1 MTSLRQW
8 WQSVTQHDAVAIMH
22 EIQTL
27 HTYIKQQINSIFT
40 TQTTHSGQ
48 VSFFS
53 KSASTNSSG
62 YFAFSGQRSF
72 NGLTFFSFARL
83 RTVPRTIYLP
93 DSTSSLTICI
103 ATKPE
108 APVTRTRDMFLVLV
122 YENVPENLSSTVLP
136 VHEMLGEPRKLT
148 PTSDNRKTQ
157 TPLVAN
163 IAIMPNALL

>member
-1 MTSLRQW
+1 M
-8 WQSVTQHDAVAIMH
+8 VH
-22 EIQTL
+22 TL
-27 HTYIKQQINSIFT
+27 YP
-40 TQTTHSGQ
+40 QTTHSGH

-108 APVTRTRDMFLVLV
+108 APVTRTRDMFLVVV

-136 VHEMLGEPRKLT
+136 VHEILGEPRKLT

-157 TPLVAN
+157 TLLVAN
-163 IAIMPNALL
+163 IAIMPNALV

>member
-1 MTSLRQW
+1 
-8 WQSVTQHDAVAIMH
+8 MH
-22 EIQTL
+22 TL
-27 HTYIKQQINSIFT
+27 YP
-40 TQTTHSGQ
+40 QTTHSGH

-108 APVTRTRDMFLVLV
+108 APVTRTRDMFLVVV

-136 VHEMLGEPRKLT
+136 VHEMLGEPRKLKGLCQLESIRSEVMQIT
-148 PTSDNRKTQ
+148 CNCQNSIVFNAWLSPCA
-157 TPLVAN
+157 LWGYAN
-163 IAIMPNALL
+163 YFQLSKFYCF